1 MKDNFVIYFA
11 LFMTSFIVYSYYLS
25 VFLETHGG
33 WILLTLICIFVFFSR
48 RSLMLQHIMLLL
60 QFLRVLDHLLI
71 QLFLHLLIRLMLHFG
86 FLVKVE
92 VMMRILRCNLLVN
105 FV

>member
-33 WILLTLICIFVFFSR
+33 WILLTLICIF
-48 RSLMLQHIMLLL
+48 M
-60 QFLRVLDHLLI
+60 FLIGDFRDKRKELNEILEIKDRKK
-71 QLFLHLLIRLMLHFG
+71 IRIDFW
-86 FLVKVE
+86 K
-92 VMMRILRCNLLVN
+92 
-105 FV
+105 

>member
-33 WILLTLICIFVFFSR
+33 WILLTLICIFMFLIGDFRDKR
-48 RSLMLQHIMLLL
+48 RELNEI
-60 QFLRVLDHLLI
+60 LDI
-71 QLFLHLLIRLMLHFG
+71 KDRKKIRIDFW
-86 FLVKVE
+86 
-92 VMMRILRCNLLVN
+92 N
-105 FV
+105 

>member
-33 WILLTLICIFVFFSR
+33 WILLTLICIFMFLIGDFRDKR
-48 RSLMLQHIMLLL
+48 RELNEI
-60 QFLRVLDHLLI
+60 LDI
-71 QLFLHLLIRLMLHFG
+71 KDRKKIRIDFW
-86 FLVKVE
+86 K
-92 VMMRILRCNLLVN
+92 
-105 FV
+105 

>member
-33 WILLTLICIFVFFSR
+33 WILLTLICIF
-48 RSLMLQHIMLLL
+48 M
-60 QFLRVLDHLLI
+60 FLIGDFRDKMKELNEILEIKDRKK
-71 QLFLHLLIRLMLHFG
+71 IRIDFW
-86 FLVKVE
+86 K
-92 VMMRILRCNLLVN
+92 
-105 FV
+105 